1 MILNLSLII
10 IVLFWI
16 NNVVVEIFIERIV
29 NFFNWENK
37 LLISVF
43 KIDLIYL
50 DWMVGNWN
58 VESIL
63 IDMVVLLVLK
73 IIILGFENNC

>member
-16 NNVVVEIFIERIV
+16 NNVVVEIFVERIV

>member
-1 MILNLSLII
+1 MSLII

-16 NNVVVEIFIERIV
+16 NDVVVENFVERIG

-73 IIILGFENNC
+73 IIILGFEKNC